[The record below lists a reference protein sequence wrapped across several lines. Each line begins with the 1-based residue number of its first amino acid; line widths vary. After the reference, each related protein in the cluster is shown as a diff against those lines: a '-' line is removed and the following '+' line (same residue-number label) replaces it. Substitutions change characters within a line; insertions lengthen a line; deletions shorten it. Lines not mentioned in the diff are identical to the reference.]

1 MLGTMAVYKPT
12 CEDISA
18 AADVL
23 LEVGIVTRGNA
34 DNKYCYP
41 EAFGSYPSS
50 FAATVSQ
57 CGLLRA
63 LIFFEDDDSKSQS
76 NRERFPEAVRLY
88 MKKRHP
94 GNPNRDKLLSEQ
106 VAADNVGMLKEQI
119 MNASTALKIALR
131 MFTPSEKVSV
141 GKYGRI
147 PRPIEKVNP
156 PQGSS
161 ANIGYQ
167 FYHSVGIPGFVKKQV
182 KSAISVN
189 TDVLEVLRSADYSVV
204 NMRVQAPGLLIGS
217 GLAHGL
223 PGSEEDVKTGLQFDY
238 TSGLPVIPG
247 SSVKGVI
254 RSAFPTIKEDKKQPE
269 EGAEKQIEDSAGK
282 SNSCEKKLSVA
293 DVGKLNYIRSLIAD
307 IPEFSALGLEDN
319 DILELGNQMFN
330 HGDIFADALLVGYG
344 TRMKQQSPVNQVL
357 AEDYITPHTGGPLA
371 QPIPIKI
378 VKVAPGVT
386 FAFCYKFNVT
396 KIGSKEVTAKM
407 KESLCTAI
415 LQDLGIG
422 AKTNVGYGVLKKIDN
437 Q

>member
-1 MLGTMAVYKPT
+1 MAVYKPT
-12 CEDISA
+12 YEDIST

-34 DNKYCYP
+34 DEKYCYP
-41 EAFGSYPSS
+41 KAFGSYPSS

-63 LIFFEDDDSKSQS
+63 LMIFEDDGSKSQS

-88 MKKRHP
+88 LRKRYP
-94 GNPNRDKLLSEQ
+94 ENQNRDKLLSEQ
-106 VAADNVGMLKEQI
+106 VADAAGKLKEQI

-131 MFTPSEKVSV
+131 MFAPSEEVRV
-141 GKYGRI
+141 GEYGRI
-147 PRPIEKVNP
+147 PRPTEKVNP
-156 PQGSS
+156 PRESS

-167 FYHSVGIPGFVKKQV
+167 FYHSVGIPRFNKDNVKA
-182 KSAISVN
+182 AISVN
-189 TDVLEVLRSADYSVV
+189 GDVAKVLRAAEFSVV

-247 SSVKGVI
+247 SSVKGAI
-254 RSAFPTIKEDKKQPE
+254 RSAFPTI
-269 EGAEKQIEDSAGK
+269 
-282 SNSCEKKLSVA
+282 VA
-293 DVGKLNYIRSLIAD
+293 DAEKLNYIKSLIAD
-307 IPEFSALGLEDN
+307 IPKFSALGLEDKA
-319 DILELGNQMFN
+319 IFELGNQMFN

-344 TRMKQQSPVNQVL
+344 TRTKQQISVNQVL

-386 FAFCYKFNVT
+386 FAFCYKFNAT
-396 KIGSKEVTAKM
+396 KIGTKEVTAEM

-422 AKTNVGYGVLKKIDN
+422 AKTNVGYGVLKEVKN

>member
-12 CEDISA
+12 YEDIST

-34 DNKYCYP
+34 DEKYCYP
-41 EAFGSYPSS
+41 KAFGSYPSS
-50 FAATVSQ
+50 FAATMSQ

-63 LIFFEDDDSKSQS
+63 LMIFEDDDSKSQS

-88 MKKRHP
+88 LRKRYP
-94 GNPNRDKLLSEQ
+94 ENQNRDKLLSEQ
-106 VAADNVGMLKEQI
+106 VAADAAGKLKEQI

-131 MFTPSEKVSV
+131 MFAPSEKVNV
-141 GKYGRI
+141 GAYNGI
-147 PRPIEKVNP
+147 PNSTTPIDLPRENS
-156 PQGSS
+156 GENS

-167 FYHSVGIPGFVKKQV
+167 FFHSVGIPGFVEEQV
-182 KSAISVN
+182 ESAISVN

-254 RSAFPTIKEDKKQPE
+254 RSAFPTIKEDKEQSNE
-269 EGAEKQIEDSAGK
+269 ADAE
-282 SNSCEKKLSVA
+282 
-293 DVGKLNYIRSLIAD
+293 KLNYIKSLIAD
-307 IPEFSALGLEDN
+307 IPEFSSLVLEDK

-330 HGDIFADALLVGYG
+330 HGDVFADALLVGYG
-344 TRMKQQSPVNQVL
+344 TRMKQHGPVKQVL
-357 AEDYITPHTGGPLA
+357 TEDYITPHTGGPLA

-386 FAFCYKFNVT
+386 FAFCFKFNET
-396 KIGSKEVTAKM
+396 KIGAKVVSASM
-407 KESLCTAI
+407 KKALCAAI
-415 LQDLGIG
+415 LQDLGVG
-422 AKTNVGYGVLKKIDN
+422 AKTNVGYGVLKEVNN

>member
-1 MLGTMAVYKPT
+1 MAVYKPT
-12 CEDISA
+12 YEDIST

-34 DNKYCYP
+34 DEKYCYP
-41 EAFGSYPSS
+41 KAFGSYPSS

-63 LIFFEDDDSKSQS
+63 LMIFEDDDSKSQS

-88 MKKRHP
+88 LKKRNP
-94 GNPNRDKLLSEQ
+94 GNQNRDKLLSEQ
-106 VAADNVGMLKEQI
+106 VAADAAGKLKEQI

-131 MFTPSEKVSV
+131 MFAPSEEVRV
-141 GKYGRI
+141 GEYGRI
-147 PRPIEKVNP
+147 PRTTEKVNP
-156 PQGSS
+156 PRESS

-167 FYHSVGIPGFVKKQV
+167 FFHSVGIPGFVKEQV

-189 TDVLEVLRSADYSVV
+189 SDVLEVLRSANYSVV

-254 RSAFPTIKEDKKQPE
+254 RSAFPTIKEDKEQSNE
-269 EGAEKQIEDSAGK
+269 ADAE
-282 SNSCEKKLSVA
+282 
-293 DVGKLNYIRSLIAD
+293 KLNYIKSLIAD
-307 IPEFSALGLEDN
+307 IPKFSALGLEN
-319 DILELGNQMFN
+319 KDILELGNQMFN

-344 TRMKQQSPVNQVL
+344 TRMKQHGPVKQVL
-357 AEDYITPHTGGPLA
+357 TEDYITPHTGGPLA

-386 FAFCYKFNVT
+386 FAFCFKFNET
-396 KIGSKEVTAKM
+396 KIGAKVVSASM
-407 KESLCTAI
+407 KKALCAAI
-415 LQDLGIG
+415 FQDLGVG
-422 AKTNVGYGVLKKIDN
+422 AKTNVGYGVLKEVKN

>member
-12 CEDISA
+12 YEDIST

-34 DNKYCYP
+34 DEKYCYP
-41 EAFGSYPSS
+41 KAFGSYPSS

-63 LIFFEDDDSKSQS
+63 LMIFEDDDSKSQS

-88 MKKRHP
+88 LKKRNP
-94 GNPNRDKLLSEQ
+94 GNQNRDKLLSEQ
-106 VAADNVGMLKEQI
+106 VAADAAGKLEEQI

-131 MFTPSEKVSV
+131 MFAPSEEVRV
-141 GKYGRI
+141 GAYNGI
-147 PRPIEKVNP
+147 PNSTTPIDLPRENS
-156 PQGSS
+156 GENS

-167 FYHSVGIPGFVKKQV
+167 FYHSVGIPRFNKDNVKA
-182 KSAISVN
+182 AISVN
-189 TDVLEVLRSADYSVV
+189 GDVAKVLRAAEFSVV

-254 RSAFPTIKEDKKQPE
+254 RSAFPTIKEDKGQSNE
-269 EGAEKQIEDSAGK
+269 ADAE
-282 SNSCEKKLSVA
+282 
-293 DVGKLNYIRSLIAD
+293 KLNYIKSLIAD
-307 IPEFSALGLEDN
+307 IPKFSALGLEDK
-319 DILELGNQMFN
+319 DIFELGNQMFN

-344 TRMKQQSPVNQVL
+344 TRTKQQVHVRQVL

-386 FAFCYKFNVT
+386 FAFCFKFNET
-396 KIGSKEVTAKM
+396 KIGAKVVSASM
-407 KESLCTAI
+407 KKALCAAI
-415 LQDLGIG
+415 LQDLGVG
-422 AKTNVGYGVLKKIDN
+422 AKTNVGYGVLKEVKN

>member
-1 MLGTMAVYKPT
+1 MLGTMTVYKPT
-12 CEDISA
+12 YEDIST

-34 DNKYCYP
+34 DNDYCYP
-41 EAFGSYPSS
+41 KTFGSYPSS

-63 LIFFEDDDSKSQS
+63 LMIFEDDDSKSQS

-88 MKKRHP
+88 LKKRHP
-94 GNPNRDKLLSEQ
+94 GNQNRDKLLSEQ
-106 VAADNVGMLKEQI
+106 VVADTAGKLEEQI

-131 MFTPSEKVSV
+131 MFAPSEEVRV
-141 GKYGRI
+141 GEYGRI
-147 PRPIEKVNP
+147 PRPTEKVNP
-156 PQGSS
+156 PRESS

-167 FYHSVGIPGFVKKQV
+167 FFHSVGVPGFDEKQV

-189 TDVLEVLRSADYSVV
+189 TDVVKVLRNDDYSVV
-204 NMRVQAPGLLIGS
+204 NMRVQTPGLLIGS

-254 RSAFPTIKEDKKQPE
+254 RSAFPTIKEDKGQ
-269 EGAEKQIEDSAGK
+269 
-282 SNSCEKKLSVA
+282 SNEA
-293 DVGKLNYIRSLIAD
+293 DVEKLNYIKSLIAD
-307 IPEFSALGLEDN
+307 IPEFSSLVLEDE

-344 TRMKQQSPVNQVL
+344 TRMKQHGPVKQVL

-371 QPIPIKI
+371 QPVPIKI

-386 FAFCYKFNVT
+386 FAFCFKFSET
-396 KIGSKEVTAKM
+396 KIGSKKVDAGM
-407 KESLCTAI
+407 KKALCTSI
-415 LQDLGIG
+415 LQDLGVG
-422 AKTNVGYGVLKKIDN
+422 AKTNVGYGVLKEV
-437 Q
+437 

>member
-12 CEDISA
+12 YEDIST

-34 DNKYCYP
+34 DEKYCYP
-41 EAFGSYPSS
+41 KAFGSYPSS

-63 LIFFEDDDSKSQS
+63 LMIFEDDDSKSQS

-88 MKKRHP
+88 LKKRNP
-94 GNPNRDKLLSEQ
+94 GNQNRDKLLSEQ
-106 VAADNVGMLKEQI
+106 VAADAAGKLGEQI

-131 MFTPSEKVSV
+131 MFAPSEEVRV
-141 GKYGRI
+141 GEYGRI
-147 PRPIEKVNP
+147 PRPTEKVNP
-156 PQGSS
+156 RQESS

-167 FYHSVGIPGFVKKQV
+167 FFHSVGIPGFVKEQV
-182 KSAISVN
+182 ESAISVN
-189 TDVLEVLRSADYSVV
+189 TDVLEVLGYADYSVV

-254 RSAFPTIKEDKKQPE
+254 RSAFPTIKEDKGQSNE
-269 EGAEKQIEDSAGK
+269 ADS
-282 SNSCEKKLSVA
+282 E
-293 DVGKLNYIRSLIAD
+293 KLNYIKSLIAD
-307 IPEFSALGLEDN
+307 IPEFSSLGLEDN

-344 TRMKQQSPVNQVL
+344 TRKKQHGPVKQVL
-357 AEDYITPHTGGPLA
+357 TEDYITPHTGGPLA
-371 QPIPIKI
+371 QPVPIKI

-386 FAFCYKFNVT
+386 FAFCFKFNET
-396 KIGSKEVTAKM
+396 KIGAKVVSASM
-407 KESLCTAI
+407 KKALCAAI
-415 LQDLGIG
+415 LQDLGVG
-422 AKTNVGYGVLKKIDN
+422 AKTNVGYGVLKEVKN

>member
-12 CEDISA
+12 YEDIST

-34 DNKYCYP
+34 DEKYCYP
-41 EAFGSYPSS
+41 KAFGSYPSS

-63 LIFFEDDDSKSQS
+63 LMIFEDDDSKSQS

-88 MKKRHP
+88 LKKRNP
-94 GNPNRDKLLSEQ
+94 GNQNRDKLLSEQ
-106 VAADNVGMLKEQI
+106 VAADAAGKLEEQI

-131 MFTPSEKVSV
+131 MFAPSEEVRV
-141 GKYGRI
+141 GEYGRI
-147 PRPIEKVNP
+147 PRPTENVNP
-156 PQGSS
+156 PRESS

-167 FYHSVGIPGFVKKQV
+167 FFHSVGIPGFVEEQV
-182 KSAISVN
+182 ESAISVN
-189 TDVLEVLRSADYSVV
+189 TDVLEVLGDADYSVV

-254 RSAFPTIKEDKKQPE
+254 RSAFPTI
-269 EGAEKQIEDSAGK
+269 
-282 SNSCEKKLSVA
+282 VA
-293 DVGKLNYIRSLIAD
+293 DAEKLNYIRSLIAD
-307 IPEFSALGLEDN
+307 IPKFSALGLEDK

-344 TRMKQQSPVNQVL
+344 TRMKQHGPVKQVL
-357 AEDYITPHTGGPLA
+357 TEDYITPHTGGPLA

-386 FAFCYKFNVT
+386 FAFCFKFNDT
-396 KIGSKEVTAKM
+396 KIGAKVVSASM
-407 KESLCTAI
+407 KKALCSAI
-415 LQDLGIG
+415 LQDLGVG
-422 AKTNVGYGVLKKIDN
+422 AKTNVGYGVLKEVRN

>member
-12 CEDISA
+12 YEDIST

-34 DNKYCYP
+34 DEKYCYP
-41 EAFGSYPSS
+41 KAFGSYPSS

-63 LIFFEDDDSKSQS
+63 LMIFEDDDSKSQS

-88 MKKRHP
+88 LKKRNP
-94 GNPNRDKLLSEQ
+94 GNQNRDKLLSGQ
-106 VAADNVGMLKEQI
+106 VAADAAGKLEEQI

-131 MFTPSEKVSV
+131 MFAPSEEVRV
-141 GKYGRI
+141 GEYGRI
-147 PRPIEKVNP
+147 PRPTEKVNP
-156 PQGSS
+156 PRESS

-167 FYHSVGIPGFVKKQV
+167 FFHSVGIPGFVEEQV
-182 KSAISVN
+182 ESAISVN

-254 RSAFPTIKEDKKQPE
+254 RSAFPTIKEDKEQSNE
-269 EGAEKQIEDSAGK
+269 ADAE
-282 SNSCEKKLSVA
+282 
-293 DVGKLNYIRSLIAD
+293 KLNYIKSLIAD
-307 IPEFSALGLEDN
+307 IPEFSSFRFEDK

-330 HGDIFADALLVGYG
+330 HGDVFADALLVGYG
-344 TRMKQQSPVNQVL
+344 TRMKQHGPVKQVL
-357 AEDYITPHTGGPLA
+357 TEDYITPHTGGPLA

-386 FAFCYKFNVT
+386 FAFCFKFNET
-396 KIGSKEVTAKM
+396 KIGAKVVSASM
-407 KESLCTAI
+407 KKALCAAI
-415 LQDLGIG
+415 LQDLGVG
-422 AKTNVGYGVLKKIDN
+422 AKTNVGYGVLKEVKN

>member
-12 CEDISA
+12 YEDIST

-34 DNKYCYP
+34 DEKYCYP
-41 EAFGSYPSS
+41 KAFGSYPSS

-63 LIFFEDDDSKSQS
+63 LMIFEDDDSKSQS

-88 MKKRHP
+88 LKKRNP
-94 GNPNRDKLLSEQ
+94 GNQNRDKLLSEQ
-106 VAADNVGMLKEQI
+106 VDADAAGKLEEQI

-131 MFTPSEKVSV
+131 MFAPSEEVRV
-141 GKYGRI
+141 GEYGRI
-147 PRPIEKVNP
+147 PRPTEKVNP
-156 PQGSS
+156 PRESS

-167 FYHSVGIPGFVKKQV
+167 FFHSVGIPGFVKEQV

-189 TDVLEVLRSADYSVV
+189 SDVLEVLGYADYSVV

-254 RSAFPTIKEDKKQPE
+254 RSAFPTIKEDKEQSNE
-269 EGAEKQIEDSAGK
+269 ADAE
-282 SNSCEKKLSVA
+282 
-293 DVGKLNYIRSLIAD
+293 KLNYIKSLIAD
-307 IPEFSALGLEDN
+307 IPEFSSLVLEDN

-344 TRMKQQSPVNQVL
+344 TRMKQHGPVKQVL
-357 AEDYITPHTGGPLA
+357 TEDYITPHTGGPLA

-386 FAFCYKFNVT
+386 FAFCFKFNET
-396 KIGSKEVTAKM
+396 KIGAKVVSASM
-407 KESLCTAI
+407 KKALCAAI
-415 LQDLGIG
+415 LQDLGVG
-422 AKTNVGYGVLKKIDN
+422 AKTNVGYGVLKEVKN

>member
-1 MLGTMAVYKPT
+1 MAVYKPT
-12 CEDISA
+12 YEDIST

-34 DNKYCYP
+34 DEKYCYP
-41 EAFGSYPSS
+41 KAFGSYPSS

-63 LIFFEDDDSKSQS
+63 LMIFEDDDSKSQS

-88 MKKRHP
+88 LKKRNP
-94 GNPNRDKLLSEQ
+94 GNQNRDKLLSEQ
-106 VAADNVGMLKEQI
+106 VAADAAGKLEEQI

-131 MFTPSEKVSV
+131 MFAPSEKVNV
-141 GKYGRI
+141 GAYNGI
-147 PRPIEKVNP
+147 PNSTTPIDLPRENS
-156 PQGSS
+156 GENS

-167 FYHSVGIPGFVKKQV
+167 FYHSVGIPRFNKDNVKA
-182 KSAISVN
+182 AISVN
-189 TDVLEVLRSADYSVV
+189 GDVAKVLRAAEFSVV

-254 RSAFPTIKEDKKQPE
+254 RSAFPTIKEDKEQSNE
-269 EGAEKQIEDSAGK
+269 ADAE
-282 SNSCEKKLSVA
+282 
-293 DVGKLNYIRSLIAD
+293 KLNYIKSLIAD
-307 IPEFSALGLEDN
+307 IPEFSSLVLEDK

-330 HGDIFADALLVGYG
+330 HGDVFADALLVGYG
-344 TRMKQQSPVNQVL
+344 TRMKQHGPVKQVL
-357 AEDYITPHTGGPLA
+357 TEDYITPHTGGPLA

-386 FAFCYKFNVT
+386 FAFCFKFNET
-396 KIGSKEVTAKM
+396 KIGAKVVSASM
-407 KESLCTAI
+407 KKALCAAI
-415 LQDLGIG
+415 LQDLGVG
-422 AKTNVGYGVLKKIDN
+422 AKTNVGYGVLKEVKN

>member
-1 MLGTMAVYKPT
+1 MCYQEILGTMAVYKPT
-12 CEDISA
+12 YEDIST

-34 DNKYCYP
+34 DEKYCYP
-41 EAFGSYPSS
+41 KTFGSYPSS

-63 LIFFEDDDSKSQS
+63 LMIFEDDDSKSQS

-88 MKKRHP
+88 LRKRYP
-94 GNPNRDKLLSEQ
+94 ENQNRDKLLSEQ
-106 VAADNVGMLKEQI
+106 VAADAAGKLKEQI

-131 MFTPSEKVSV
+131 MFAPSEKVNV
-141 GKYGRI
+141 GAYNGI
-147 PRPIEKVNP
+147 PNSTTPIDLPREN
-156 PQGSS
+156 S

-167 FYHSVGIPGFVKKQV
+167 FYHSVGIPRFNKDNVKA
-182 KSAISVN
+182 AISVN
-189 TDVLEVLRSADYSVV
+189 GDVAKVLRAAEFGVV

-238 TSGLPVIPG
+238 ISGLPVIPG

-254 RSAFPTIKEDKKQPE
+254 RSAFPTIKEDKEQSNE
-269 EGAEKQIEDSAGK
+269 ADAE
-282 SNSCEKKLSVA
+282 
-293 DVGKLNYIRSLIAD
+293 KLNYIKSLIAD
-307 IPEFSALGLEDN
+307 IPEFSSLVIEDN

-344 TRMKQQSPVNQVL
+344 TRTKQQVPVNQIL

-386 FAFCYKFNVT
+386 FAFCFKFNAT
-396 KIGSKEVTAKM
+396 KIGDKEVTAEM

-422 AKTNVGYGVLKKIDN
+422 AKTNVGYGVLKRIDN

>member
-12 CEDISA
+12 YEDIST

-34 DNKYCYP
+34 DKKYCYP
-41 EAFGSYPSS
+41 KAFGSYPSS

-63 LIFFEDDDSKSQS
+63 LMIFEDDDSKSQS

-88 MKKRHP
+88 LKKRNP
-94 GNPNRDKLLSEQ
+94 GNQNRDKLLSEQ
-106 VAADNVGMLKEQI
+106 VAADAAGKLEEQI

-131 MFTPSEKVSV
+131 MFAPSEEVRV
-141 GKYGRI
+141 GEYGRI
-147 PRPIEKVNP
+147 PRPTEQVNP
-156 PQGSS
+156 PRESS

-167 FYHSVGIPGFVKKQV
+167 FYHSVGIPGFVKEQV
-182 KSAISVN
+182 ESAISVN
-189 TDVLEVLRSADYSVV
+189 SDVLEVLRSADYSVV

-223 PGSEEDVKTGLQFDY
+223 PSSEEDVKTGLQFEY

-254 RSAFPTIKEDKKQPE
+254 RSAFPTI
-269 EGAEKQIEDSAGK
+269 
-282 SNSCEKKLSVA
+282 VA
-293 DVGKLNYIRSLIAD
+293 DAEKLNYIRSLIAD
-307 IPEFSALGLEDN
+307 IPEFSSLVLEDN

-344 TRMKQQSPVNQVL
+344 TRMKQQVHVRQVL

-386 FAFCYKFNVT
+386 FAFCFKFSET
-396 KIGSKEVTAKM
+396 KIGAKVVSASM
-407 KESLCTAI
+407 KKALCAAI
-415 LQDLGIG
+415 LQDLGVG
-422 AKTNVGYGVLKKIDN
+422 AKTNVGYGVLKEVKN

>member
-12 CEDISA
+12 YEDIST

-34 DNKYCYP
+34 DEKYCYP
-41 EAFGSYPSS
+41 KAFGSYPSS

-63 LIFFEDDDSKSQS
+63 LMIFEDDDSKSQS

-88 MKKRHP
+88 LKKRNP
-94 GNPNRDKLLSEQ
+94 GNQNRDKLLSEQ
-106 VAADNVGMLKEQI
+106 VAADAAGKLEEQI

-131 MFTPSEKVSV
+131 MFAPSEEVRV
-141 GKYGRI
+141 GEYGRI
-147 PRPIEKVNP
+147 PRPTEKVNP
-156 PQGSS
+156 PRESS

-167 FYHSVGIPGFVKKQV
+167 FFHSVGIPGFVKEQV

-189 TDVLEVLRSADYSVV
+189 SDVLEVLRSANYSVV

-254 RSAFPTIKEDKKQPE
+254 RSAFPTIKEDKEQSNE
-269 EGAEKQIEDSAGK
+269 ADAE
-282 SNSCEKKLSVA
+282 
-293 DVGKLNYIRSLIAD
+293 KLNYIRSLIAD
-307 IPEFSALGLEDN
+307 IPEFSSLVLEDN

-344 TRMKQQSPVNQVL
+344 TRMKQHGPVKQVL
-357 AEDYITPHTGGPLA
+357 TEDYITPHTGGPLA

-386 FAFCYKFNVT
+386 FAFCFKFNET
-396 KIGSKEVTAKM
+396 KIGAKVVSASM
-407 KESLCTAI
+407 KKVLCAAI
-415 LQDLGIG
+415 LQDLGVG
-422 AKTNVGYGVLKKIDN
+422 AKTNVGYGVLKEVKN

>member
-1 MLGTMAVYKPT
+1 MAVYKPT
-12 CEDISA
+12 YEDIST

-34 DNKYCYP
+34 DEKYCYP
-41 EAFGSYPSS
+41 KAFGSYPSS

-63 LIFFEDDDSKSQS
+63 LMIFEDDDSKSQS

-88 MKKRHP
+88 LKKRNP
-94 GNPNRDKLLSEQ
+94 GNQNRDKLLSEQ
-106 VAADNVGMLKEQI
+106 VAADAAGKLEEQI

-131 MFTPSEKVSV
+131 MFAPSEEVRV
-141 GKYGRI
+141 GEYGRI
-147 PRPIEKVNP
+147 PRPTEKVNP
-156 PQGSS
+156 PRESS

-167 FYHSVGIPGFVKKQV
+167 FFHSVGIPGFVKEQV

-189 TDVLEVLRSADYSVV
+189 SDVLEVLKSADYSVV
-204 NMRVQAPGLLIGS
+204 NMRVQASGLLIGS

-254 RSAFPTIKEDKKQPE
+254 RSAFPTIKEDKGQSNE
-269 EGAEKQIEDSAGK
+269 ADAE
-282 SNSCEKKLSVA
+282 
-293 DVGKLNYIRSLIAD
+293 KLNYIKSLIAD
-307 IPEFSALGLEDN
+307 IPEFSSLRFEDK

-330 HGDIFADALLVGYG
+330 HGDVFADALLVGYG
-344 TRMKQQSPVNQVL
+344 TRKKQQGSVEQVL

-371 QPIPIKI
+371 QPVPIKI

-386 FAFCYKFNVT
+386 FAFCFKFSET
-396 KIGSKEVTAKM
+396 KIGSEKVDAKM
-407 KESLCTAI
+407 KKALCSAI
-415 LQDLGIG
+415 LQDLGVG
-422 AKTNVGYGVLKKIDN
+422 AKTNVGYGVLKEVKN

>member
-12 CEDISA
+12 YEDIST

-34 DNKYCYP
+34 DEKYCYP
-41 EAFGSYPSS
+41 KAFGSYPSS

-63 LIFFEDDDSKSQS
+63 LLIFEDDDSKSQS

-88 MKKRHP
+88 LKKRNP
-94 GNPNRDKLLSEQ
+94 GNQNRDKLLSEQ
-106 VAADNVGMLKEQI
+106 VAADAAGKLEEQI

-131 MFTPSEKVSV
+131 MFAPSEEVRV
-141 GKYGRI
+141 GEYGRI
-147 PRPIEKVNP
+147 PRPTEKVNP
-156 PQGSS
+156 PRESS

-167 FYHSVGIPGFVKKQV
+167 FFHSVGIPGFVKEQV

-189 TDVLEVLRSADYSVV
+189 SDVPEVLRSANYSVV

-254 RSAFPTIKEDKKQPE
+254 RSAFPTIKEDKEQSNE
-269 EGAEKQIEDSAGK
+269 ADAE
-282 SNSCEKKLSVA
+282 
-293 DVGKLNYIRSLIAD
+293 KLNYIKSLIAD
-307 IPEFSALGLEDN
+307 IPKFSALGLEN
-319 DILELGNQMFN
+319 KDILELGNQMFN

-344 TRMKQQSPVNQVL
+344 TRMKQHGPVKQVL
-357 AEDYITPHTGGPLA
+357 TEDYITPHTGGPLA

-386 FAFCYKFNVT
+386 FAFCFKFNET
-396 KIGSKEVTAKM
+396 KIGAKVVSASM
-407 KESLCTAI
+407 KKALCAAI
-415 LQDLGIG
+415 LQDLGVG
-422 AKTNVGYGVLKKIDN
+422 AKTNVGYGVLKRIDN

>member
-1 MLGTMAVYKPT
+1 MAVYKPT
-12 CEDISA
+12 YEDIST

-34 DNKYCYP
+34 DEKYCYP
-41 EAFGSYPSS
+41 KAFGSYPSS

-63 LIFFEDDDSKSQS
+63 LMIFEDDDSKSQS

-88 MKKRHP
+88 LKKRNP
-94 GNPNRDKLLSEQ
+94 GNQNRDKLLSEQ
-106 VAADNVGMLKEQI
+106 VATDAAGKLEEQI

-131 MFTPSEKVSV
+131 MFAPSEEVRV
-141 GKYGRI
+141 GEYGRI
-147 PRPIEKVNP
+147 PRPTEKVNP
-156 PQGSS
+156 PRESS

-167 FYHSVGIPGFVKKQV
+167 FFHSVGIPGFDEKQV
-182 KSAISVN
+182 KSAILVN
-189 TDVLEVLRSADYSVV
+189 TDVVNVLRNADYSVV
-204 NMRVQAPGLLIGS
+204 NMRVQALGLLIGS

-254 RSAFPTIKEDKKQPE
+254 RSAFPTIKEDKEQSNE
-269 EGAEKQIEDSAGK
+269 ADAE
-282 SNSCEKKLSVA
+282 
-293 DVGKLNYIRSLIAD
+293 KLNYIKSLIVD
-307 IPEFSALGLEDN
+307 IPEFSSLVLEDN

-344 TRMKQQSPVNQVL
+344 TRMKQHRPVKQVL
-357 AEDYITPHTGGPLA
+357 TEDYITPHTGGPLA

-386 FAFCYKFNVT
+386 FAFCFKFNET
-396 KIGSKEVTAKM
+396 KIGAKVVSASM
-407 KESLCTAI
+407 KKALCAAI
-415 LQDLGIG
+415 LQDLGVG
-422 AKTNVGYGVLKKIDN
+422 AKTNVGYGVLKRIDN

>member
-1 MLGTMAVYKPT
+1 MCYQEILGTMAVYKPT
-12 CEDISA
+12 YEDIST

-34 DNKYCYP
+34 DEKYCYP
-41 EAFGSYPSS
+41 KTFGSYPSS

-63 LIFFEDDDSKSQS
+63 LMIFEDDDSKSQS

-88 MKKRHP
+88 LRKRYP
-94 GNPNRDKLLSEQ
+94 ENQNRDKLLSEQ
-106 VAADNVGMLKEQI
+106 VAADAAGKLKEQI

-131 MFTPSEKVSV
+131 MFAPSEKVNV
-141 GKYGRI
+141 GAYNGI
-147 PRPIEKVNP
+147 PNSTTPIDFPRENA
-156 PQGSS
+156 GENS

-167 FYHSVGIPGFVKKQV
+167 FYHSVGIPRFNKDNVKA
-182 KSAISVN
+182 AISVN
-189 TDVLEVLRSADYSVV
+189 GDVAKVLRAAEFSVV

-247 SSVKGVI
+247 SSVKGAI
-254 RSAFPTIKEDKKQPE
+254 RSAFPTI
-269 EGAEKQIEDSAGK
+269 
-282 SNSCEKKLSVA
+282 VA
-293 DVGKLNYIRSLIAD
+293 DAEKLNYIKSLIAD
-307 IPEFSALGLEDN
+307 IPEFSSLVLEDN

-344 TRMKQQSPVNQVL
+344 TRTKQQVPVNQIL

-386 FAFCYKFNVT
+386 FAFCFKFNEA
-396 KIGSKEVTAKM
+396 KIGAKVVSASM
-407 KESLCTAI
+407 KKALCAAI
-415 LQDLGIG
+415 LQDLGVG
-422 AKTNVGYGVLKKIDN
+422 AKTNVGYGVLKEVKN

>member
-12 CEDISA
+12 YEDIST

-34 DNKYCYP
+34 DEKYCYP
-41 EAFGSYPSS
+41 KAFGSYPSS
-50 FAATVSQ
+50 FAATVLQ

-63 LIFFEDDDSKSQS
+63 LLIFEDDDSKSQS

-88 MKKRHP
+88 LKKRNP
-94 GNPNRDKLLSEQ
+94 GNQNRDKLLSEQ
-106 VAADNVGMLKEQI
+106 VAADAAGKLEVQI

-131 MFTPSEKVSV
+131 MFAPSEEVNV
-141 GKYGRI
+141 GEYDGI
-147 PRPIEKVNP
+147 PNSTKPIDLPRAN
-156 PQGSS
+156 S

-167 FYHSVGIPGFVKKQV
+167 FYHSVGIPEFNEDQV
-182 KSAISVN
+182 SAAISMN
-189 TDVLEVLRSADYSVV
+189 EDVMNVLSAANFYVV
-204 NMRVQAPGLLIGS
+204 NMKVQAPGLLIGS

-223 PGSEEDVKTGLQFDY
+223 PDSKEDVKTGLQFDY

-254 RSAFPTIKEDKKQPE
+254 RSAFPTIKEDKEQSNE
-269 EGAEKQIEDSAGK
+269 ADAE
-282 SNSCEKKLSVA
+282 
-293 DVGKLNYIRSLIAD
+293 KLNYIKSLIAD
-307 IPEFSALGLEDN
+307 IPEFSSLVLEDN

-344 TRMKQQSPVNQVL
+344 TRMKQHGPVKQVL
-357 AEDYITPHTGGPLA
+357 TEDYITPHTGGPIA

-386 FAFCYKFNVT
+386 FAFCFKFNET
-396 KIGSKEVTAKM
+396 KIGAKVVSASM
-407 KESLCTAI
+407 KKALCAAI
-415 LQDLGIG
+415 LQDLGVG
-422 AKTNVGYGVLKKIDN
+422 AKTNVGYGVLKEVKN

>member
-1 MLGTMAVYKPT
+1 MAVYKPT
-12 CEDISA
+12 YEDIST

-34 DNKYCYP
+34 DEKYCYP
-41 EAFGSYPSS
+41 KAFGSYPSS

-63 LIFFEDDDSKSQS
+63 LMIFEDDDSKSQS

-88 MKKRHP
+88 LKKRNP
-94 GNPNRDKLLSEQ
+94 GNQNRDKLLSEQ
-106 VAADNVGMLKEQI
+106 VAADAAGKLEEQI

-131 MFTPSEKVSV
+131 MFAPSEEVRV
-141 GKYGRI
+141 GEYGRI
-147 PRPIEKVNP
+147 PRPTEKVNP
-156 PQGSS
+156 PRESS

-167 FYHSVGIPGFVKKQV
+167 FFHSVGIPGFDEEQV
-182 KSAISVN
+182 ESAISVN

-204 NMRVQAPGLLIGS
+204 NMRVQTPGLLIGS

-254 RSAFPTIKEDKKQPE
+254 RSAFPTIKEDKEQSNE
-269 EGAEKQIEDSAGK
+269 ADAE
-282 SNSCEKKLSVA
+282 
-293 DVGKLNYIRSLIAD
+293 KLNYIKSLIAD
-307 IPEFSALGLEDN
+307 IPEFSSLVLEDN

-344 TRMKQQSPVNQVL
+344 TRTKQQVHVRQVL

-386 FAFCYKFNVT
+386 FAFCFKFNET
-396 KIGSKEVTAKM
+396 KIGAKVVSASM
-407 KESLCTAI
+407 KKALCAAI
-415 LQDLGIG
+415 LQDLGVG
-422 AKTNVGYGVLKKIDN
+422 AKTNVGYGVLKEVKN

>member
-1 MLGTMAVYKPT
+1 MAVYKPT
-12 CEDISA
+12 YEDIST

-34 DNKYCYP
+34 DEKYCYP
-41 EAFGSYPSS
+41 KTFGSYPSS

-63 LIFFEDDDSKSQS
+63 LMIFEDDDSKSQS

-88 MKKRHP
+88 LKKRNP
-94 GNPNRDKLLSEQ
+94 GNQNRDKLLSEQ
-106 VAADNVGMLKEQI
+106 VAADAAGNLEEQI

-131 MFTPSEKVSV
+131 MFAPSEEVRV
-141 GKYGRI
+141 GEYGRI
-147 PRPIEKVNP
+147 PRPTEKVNP
-156 PQGSS
+156 PRESS

-167 FYHSVGIPGFVKKQV
+167 FFHLVGIPGFVKEQV
-182 KSAISVN
+182 ESAISVN

-254 RSAFPTIKEDKKQPE
+254 RSAFPTIKEDKGQPNE
-269 EGAEKQIEDSAGK
+269 
-282 SNSCEKKLSVA
+282 A
-293 DVGKLNYIRSLIAD
+293 DDEKLNYIRSLIAD
-307 IPEFSALGLEDN
+307 IPEFSALRLEDK

-330 HGDIFADALLVGYG
+330 YGDIFADALLVGYG
-344 TRMKQQSPVNQVL
+344 TRMKQRKPVNQVL

-371 QPIPIKI
+371 QPVPIKI

-386 FAFCYKFNVT
+386 FAFCFKFSET
-396 KIGSKEVTAKM
+396 KIGAKVVSASM
-407 KESLCTAI
+407 KKALCTAI
-415 LQDLGIG
+415 LQNLGVG
-422 AKTNVGYGVLKKIDN
+422 AKTNVGYGVLKEV
-437 Q
+437 

>member
-1 MLGTMAVYKPT
+1 MAVYKPT
-12 CEDISA
+12 YEDIST

-34 DNKYCYP
+34 DEKYCYP
-41 EAFGSYPSS
+41 KAFGSYPSS

-63 LIFFEDDDSKSQS
+63 LIIFEEKDSKSQS

-88 MKKRHP
+88 LRKRYP
-94 GNPNRDKLLSEQ
+94 ENQNRDKLLSEQ
-106 VAADNVGMLKEQI
+106 VAADAAGKLKEQI

-131 MFTPSEKVSV
+131 MFAPSEKVNV
-141 GKYGRI
+141 GAYNGI
-147 PRPIEKVNP
+147 PNSTTPIDLPREN
-156 PQGSS
+156 S

-167 FYHSVGIPGFVKKQV
+167 FYHSVGIPRFNKDNVRAAIFVNEEV
-182 KSAISVN
+182 SN
-189 TDVLEVLRSADYSVV
+189 VLRTANFYVV
-204 NMRVQAPGLLIGS
+204 KMKVQAPGLLIGS

-254 RSAFPTIKEDKKQPE
+254 RSAFPTIKEDKEQSNE
-269 EGAEKQIEDSAGK
+269 ADAE
-282 SNSCEKKLSVA
+282 
-293 DVGKLNYIRSLIAD
+293 KLNYIKSLIAD
-307 IPEFSALGLEDN
+307 IPKFSALGLEDK
-319 DILELGNQMFN
+319 DIFELGNQMFN

-344 TRMKQQSPVNQVL
+344 TRMKQQVPVNQIL
-357 AEDYITPHTGGPLA
+357 AEDYITPHTGGHLA

-386 FAFCYKFNVT
+386 FAFCFKFSET
-396 KIGSKEVTAKM
+396 KIGSKKVDADMKM
-407 KESLCTAI
+407 ALCTAI
-415 LQDLGIG
+415 LQDLGVG
-422 AKTNVGYGVLKKIDN
+422 AKTNVGYGVLKEV
-437 Q
+437 

>member
-1 MLGTMAVYKPT
+1 MAVYKPT
-12 CEDISA
+12 YEDIST

-34 DNKYCYP
+34 DEKYCYP
-41 EAFGSYPSS
+41 KAFGSYPSS

-63 LIFFEDDDSKSQS
+63 LMIFEDDDSKSQS

-88 MKKRHP
+88 LKKRNP
-94 GNPNRDKLLSEQ
+94 GNQNRDKLLSEQ
-106 VAADNVGMLKEQI
+106 VAAYAAGKLEGQI

-131 MFTPSEKVSV
+131 MFAPSEKVRV
-141 GKYGRI
+141 GEYGRI
-147 PRPIEKVNP
+147 PRPTEKVNP
-156 PQGSS
+156 QRESS

-167 FYHSVGIPGFVKKQV
+167 FFHSVGIPGFVKEQV

-189 TDVLEVLRSADYSVV
+189 SDVLEVLRSANYSVV

-223 PGSEEDVKTGLQFDY
+223 PSSEEDVKTGLQFDY

-254 RSAFPTIKEDKKQPE
+254 RSAFPTIKEDKEQSNE
-269 EGAEKQIEDSAGK
+269 ADAE
-282 SNSCEKKLSVA
+282 
-293 DVGKLNYIRSLIAD
+293 KLNYIRSLIAD
-307 IPEFSALGLEDN
+307 IPEFSSLVLEDN

-344 TRMKQQSPVNQVL
+344 TRMKQHGPVKQVL
-357 AEDYITPHTGGPLA
+357 TEDYITPHTGGPLA

-386 FAFCYKFNVT
+386 FAFCFKFNET
-396 KIGSKEVTAKM
+396 KIGAKVVSASM
-407 KESLCTAI
+407 KKALCAAI
-415 LQDLGIG
+415 LQDLGVG
-422 AKTNVGYGVLKKIDN
+422 AKTNVGYGVLKEVKN

>member
-1 MLGTMAVYKPT
+1 MAVYKPT
-12 CEDISA
+12 YEDIST

-34 DNKYCYP
+34 DEKYCYP
-41 EAFGSYPSS
+41 KAFGSYPSS

-63 LIFFEDDDSKSQS
+63 LLIFEDDDSKSQS

-88 MKKRHP
+88 LKKRNP
-94 GNPNRDKLLSEQ
+94 GNQNRDKLLSEQ
-106 VAADNVGMLKEQI
+106 VAADAAGKLEEQI

-131 MFTPSEKVSV
+131 MFAPSEKVNV
-141 GKYGRI
+141 GEYDGI
-147 PRPIEKVNP
+147 PNSTKPIDLPRAN
-156 PQGSS
+156 S

-167 FYHSVGIPGFVKKQV
+167 FYHSVGIPEFNEDQV
-182 KSAISVN
+182 SAAISMN
-189 TDVLEVLRSADYSVV
+189 EDVMNVLSAANFYVM
-204 NMRVQAPGLLIGS
+204 NMKVQAPGLLIGS

-223 PGSEEDVKTGLQFDY
+223 PDSKEDVKTGLQFDY

-254 RSAFPTIKEDKKQPE
+254 RSAFPTI
-269 EGAEKQIEDSAGK
+269 
-282 SNSCEKKLSVA
+282 VA
-293 DVGKLNYIRSLIAD
+293 DAEKLNYIRSLIAD
-307 IPEFSALGLEDN
+307 IPKFSALGLEDK

-344 TRMKQQSPVNQVL
+344 TRMKQHGPVKQVL
-357 AEDYITPHTGGPLA
+357 TEDYITPHTGGPLA

-386 FAFCYKFNVT
+386 FAFCFKFNET
-396 KIGSKEVTAKM
+396 KIGAKVVSASM
-407 KESLCTAI
+407 KKALCSAI
-415 LQDLGIG
+415 LQDLGVG
-422 AKTNVGYGVLKKIDN
+422 AKTNVGYGVLKEVRN

>member
-12 CEDISA
+12 YEDIST

-34 DNKYCYP
+34 DEKYCYP
-41 EAFGSYPSS
+41 KAFGSYPSS

-63 LIFFEDDDSKSQS
+63 LMIFEDDDSKSQS

-88 MKKRHP
+88 LKKRNP
-94 GNPNRDKLLSEQ
+94 GNQNRDKLLSEQ
-106 VAADNVGMLKEQI
+106 VAADAAGKLEEQI

-131 MFTPSEKVSV
+131 MFAPSEKVNV
-141 GKYGRI
+141 GEYDGI
-147 PRPIEKVNP
+147 PNSTKPIDLPRAN
-156 PQGSS
+156 S

-167 FYHSVGIPGFVKKQV
+167 FYHSVGIPEFNEDQV
-182 KSAISVN
+182 SAAISMN
-189 TDVLEVLRSADYSVV
+189 EDVMNVLSAANFYVM
-204 NMRVQAPGLLIGS
+204 NMKVQAPGLLIGS

-223 PGSEEDVKTGLQFDY
+223 PDSKEDVKTGLQFDY

-254 RSAFPTIKEDKKQPE
+254 RSAFPTI
-269 EGAEKQIEDSAGK
+269 
-282 SNSCEKKLSVA
+282 VA
-293 DVGKLNYIRSLIAD
+293 DAEKLNYIRSLIAD
-307 IPEFSALGLEDN
+307 IPKFSALGLEDK

-344 TRMKQQSPVNQVL
+344 TRMKQHGPVKQVL
-357 AEDYITPHTGGPLA
+357 TEDYITPHTGGPLA

-386 FAFCYKFNVT
+386 FAFCFKFNET
-396 KIGSKEVTAKM
+396 KIGAKVVSTSM
-407 KESLCTAI
+407 KKALCSAI
-415 LQDLGIG
+415 LQDLGVG
-422 AKTNVGYGVLKKIDN
+422 AKTNVGYGVLKEVRN

>member
-1 MLGTMAVYKPT
+1 MAVYKPT
-12 CEDISA
+12 YEDIST

-34 DNKYCYP
+34 DEKYCYP
-41 EAFGSYPSS
+41 KAFGSYPSS

-63 LIFFEDDDSKSQS
+63 LMIFEDDDSKSQS

-88 MKKRHP
+88 LKKRNP
-94 GNPNRDKLLSEQ
+94 GNQNRDKLLSEQ
-106 VAADNVGMLKEQI
+106 VAADAAGKLEEQI

-131 MFTPSEKVSV
+131 MFAPSEEVRV
-141 GKYGRI
+141 GEYGRI
-147 PRPIEKVNP
+147 PRPTEKVNP
-156 PQGSS
+156 PRESS

-167 FYHSVGIPGFVKKQV
+167 FFHSVGIPGFVEEQV
-182 KSAISVN
+182 ESAISVN
-189 TDVLEVLRSADYSVV
+189 TDVLEVLGYADYSVV
-204 NMRVQAPGLLIGS
+204 NMRVQAPGLLVGS

-254 RSAFPTIKEDKKQPE
+254 RSAFPTIKEDKEQSNE
-269 EGAEKQIEDSAGK
+269 ADS
-282 SNSCEKKLSVA
+282 E
-293 DVGKLNYIRSLIAD
+293 KLNYIKSLIAD
-307 IPEFSALGLEDN
+307 IPEFSSLVLEDN
-319 DILELGNQMFN
+319 DILELGSQMFN

-344 TRMKQQSPVNQVL
+344 TRMKQHGPVKQVL
-357 AEDYITPHTGGPLA
+357 AEDYITPHTGGSLA

-386 FAFCYKFNVT
+386 FAFCFKFNET
-396 KIGSKEVTAKM
+396 KIGAKVVSASM
-407 KESLCTAI
+407 KKALCAAI
-415 LQDLGIG
+415 LQDLGVG
-422 AKTNVGYGVLKKIDN
+422 AKTNVGYGVLKEV
-437 Q
+437 

>member
-1 MLGTMAVYKPT
+1 MAVYKPT
-12 CEDISA
+12 YEDIST

-34 DNKYCYP
+34 DEKYCYP
-41 EAFGSYPSS
+41 KAFGSYPSS

-63 LIFFEDDDSKSQS
+63 LMIFEDDDSKSQS

-88 MKKRHP
+88 LKKRNP
-94 GNPNRDKLLSEQ
+94 GNQNRDKLLSEQ
-106 VAADNVGMLKEQI
+106 VAADATGKLEEQI

-131 MFTPSEKVSV
+131 MFAPSEEVRV
-141 GKYGRI
+141 GEYGRI
-147 PRPIEKVNP
+147 PRPTEKVNP
-156 PQGSS
+156 QRESS

-167 FYHSVGIPGFVKKQV
+167 FFHSVGIPGFVEEQV
-182 KSAISVN
+182 ESAISVN
-189 TDVLEVLRSADYSVV
+189 TDVLEVLGYADYSVV

-254 RSAFPTIKEDKKQPE
+254 RSAFPMIKEDKEQSNE
-269 EGAEKQIEDSAGK
+269 ADAE
-282 SNSCEKKLSVA
+282 
-293 DVGKLNYIRSLIAD
+293 KLNYIKSLIAD
-307 IPEFSALGLEDN
+307 IPEFSALGLEDK
-319 DILELGNQMFN
+319 DIFELGNQMFN

-344 TRMKQQSPVNQVL
+344 TRMKQHGPVKQVL
-357 AEDYITPHTGGPLA
+357 TEDYITPHTGGSLA

-386 FAFCYKFNVT
+386 FAFCFKFNET
-396 KIGSKEVTAKM
+396 KIGARVVSASM
-407 KESLCTAI
+407 KKALCAAI
-415 LQDLGIG
+415 LQDLGVG
-422 AKTNVGYGVLKKIDN
+422 AKTNVGYGVLKEVKN

>member
-1 MLGTMAVYKPT
+1 MAVYKPT
-12 CEDISA
+12 CEDIST

-41 EAFGSYPSS
+41 KAFGSYPSS

-63 LIFFEDDDSKSQS
+63 LIIFEDDDSKSQS

-88 MKKRHP
+88 MKKRYQ
-94 GNPNRDKLLSEQ
+94 GNRNPDKLLSEQ

-131 MFTPSEKVSV
+131 MFAPSEEVRV
-141 GKYGRI
+141 GEYGRI
-147 PRPIEKVNP
+147 PRPTEKVNP
-156 PQGSS
+156 RCESS

-167 FYHSVGIPGFVKKQV
+167 FFHSVGIPGFVKEQV

-254 RSAFPTIKEDKKQPE
+254 RSAFPTI
-269 EGAEKQIEDSAGK
+269 
-282 SNSCEKKLSVA
+282 VA
-293 DVGKLNYIRSLIAD
+293 DAGKLNYIKSLIAD

-344 TRMKQQSPVNQVL
+344 TRMKQQGPVNQVL
-357 AEDYITPHTGGPLA
+357 AEDYITPHTRGPLA
-371 QPIPIKI
+371 QPVPIKI
-378 VKVAPGVT
+378 VKVSPGVT
-386 FAFCYKFNVT
+386 FAFFYKFNAT
-396 KIGSKEVTAKM
+396 KIGDKEVTAKM

>member
-1 MLGTMAVYKPT
+1 MAVYKPT
-12 CEDISA
+12 CEDIST

-41 EAFGSYPSS
+41 KAFGSYPSS

-63 LIFFEDDDSKSQS
+63 LMIFEDDDSKSQS

-88 MKKRHP
+88 LKKRNP
-94 GNPNRDKLLSEQ
+94 GNQNRDKLLSEQ
-106 VAADNVGMLKEQI
+106 VAADAAGKLEEQI

-131 MFTPSEKVSV
+131 MFAPSEEVRV
-141 GKYGRI
+141 GEYGRI
-147 PRPIEKVNP
+147 PRPTEKVNP
-156 PQGSS
+156 PRESS

-167 FYHSVGIPGFVKKQV
+167 FFHSVGIPGFVKEQV
-182 KSAISVN
+182 ESAISVN
-189 TDVLEVLRSADYSVV
+189 TDVLEVLGYADYSVV

-223 PGSEEDVKTGLQFDY
+223 PDSKEDVKTGLQFDY

-254 RSAFPTIKEDKKQPE
+254 RSAFPTI
-269 EGAEKQIEDSAGK
+269 
-282 SNSCEKKLSVA
+282 VA
-293 DVGKLNYIRSLIAD
+293 DAEKLNYIRSLIAD
-307 IPEFSALGLEDN
+307 IPKFSALGLEDK

-344 TRMKQQSPVNQVL
+344 TRTKQQVLVKQVL

-386 FAFCYKFNVT
+386 FAFCFKFNAT
-396 KIGSKEVTAKM
+396 KIGDKEVTAEM

-422 AKTNVGYGVLKKIDN
+422 AKTNVGYGVLKEVKN

>member
-1 MLGTMAVYKPT
+1 MAVYKPT
-12 CEDISA
+12 YEDIST

-34 DNKYCYP
+34 DEKYCYP
-41 EAFGSYPSS
+41 KTFGSYPSS

-63 LIFFEDDDSKSQS
+63 LMIFEDDDSKSQS

-88 MKKRHP
+88 LKKRNP
-94 GNPNRDKLLSEQ
+94 GNQNRDKLLSEQ
-106 VAADNVGMLKEQI
+106 VAADAAGKLEEQI

-131 MFTPSEKVSV
+131 MFAPSEEVRV
-141 GKYGRI
+141 GEYGRI
-147 PRPIEKVNP
+147 PRPTEKVNP
-156 PQGSS
+156 PRESS

-167 FYHSVGIPGFVKKQV
+167 FFHSVGIPGFVEEQV
-182 KSAISVN
+182 ESAISVN

-254 RSAFPTIKEDKKQPE
+254 RSAFPTIKEDKGQ
-269 EGAEKQIEDSAGK
+269 
-282 SNSCEKKLSVA
+282 SNEA
-293 DVGKLNYIRSLIAD
+293 DVEKLNYIKSLIAD
-307 IPEFSALGLEDN
+307 IPEFSSLVLEDN

-344 TRMKQQSPVNQVL
+344 TRMKQHGPVKQVL
-357 AEDYITPHTGGPLA
+357 TEDYITPHTGGPLA

-386 FAFCYKFNVT
+386 FAFCFKFNET
-396 KIGSKEVTAKM
+396 KIGAKVVSASM
-407 KESLCTAI
+407 KKALCAAI
-415 LQDLGIG
+415 LQDLGVG
-422 AKTNVGYGVLKKIDN
+422 AKTNVGYGVLKEVKN
-437 Q
+437 K

>member
-1 MLGTMAVYKPT
+1 MAVYKPT
-12 CEDISA
+12 YEDIST

-34 DNKYCYP
+34 DEKYCYP
-41 EAFGSYPSS
+41 KAFGSYPSS

-63 LIFFEDDDSKSQS
+63 LMIFEDDDSKSQS

-88 MKKRHP
+88 LKKRNP
-94 GNPNRDKLLSEQ
+94 GNQNRDKLLSEQ
-106 VAADNVGMLKEQI
+106 VAADAAGKLEEQI

-131 MFTPSEKVSV
+131 MFAPSEEVRV
-141 GKYGRI
+141 GEYGRI
-147 PRPIEKVNP
+147 PRPTEKVNP
-156 PQGSS
+156 PRESS

-167 FYHSVGIPGFVKKQV
+167 FFHSVGIPGFVKEQV
-182 KSAISVN
+182 ESAISVN
-189 TDVLEVLRSADYSVV
+189 TDVLEVLGYADYSVV

-254 RSAFPTIKEDKKQPE
+254 RSAFPTIKEDKEQSNE
-269 EGAEKQIEDSAGK
+269 ADAE
-282 SNSCEKKLSVA
+282 
-293 DVGKLNYIRSLIAD
+293 KLNYIKSLIAD
-307 IPEFSALGLEDN
+307 MPEFSSLILEDN

-344 TRMKQQSPVNQVL
+344 TRMKQHGPVKQVL
-357 AEDYITPHTGGPLA
+357 TEDYITPHTGGPLA

-386 FAFCYKFNVT
+386 FAFCFKFNET
-396 KIGSKEVTAKM
+396 KIGAKVVSASM
-407 KESLCTAI
+407 KKALCAAI
-415 LQDLGIG
+415 LQDLGVG
-422 AKTNVGYGVLKKIDN
+422 AKTNVGYGVLKRIDN

>member
-1 MLGTMAVYKPT
+1 MAAYKPT
-12 CEDISA
+12 YEDISA

-23 LEVGIVTRGNA
+23 LEVGIITCGNA

-41 EAFGSYPSS
+41 KAFGSYPSS

-63 LIFFEDDDSKSQS
+63 LIIFEEKDSKSQS

-88 MKKRHP
+88 LRKRYQE
-94 GNPNRDKLLSEQ
+94 NQNRDKLLSEQ
-106 VAADNVGMLKEQI
+106 VAADVAGKLKEQI

-131 MFTPSEKVSV
+131 MFAPSEKVNV
-141 GKYGRI
+141 GAYNGI
-147 PRPIEKVNP
+147 PNSTTPIDLPREN
-156 PQGSS
+156 S

-167 FYHSVGIPGFVKKQV
+167 FYHSVGIPRFNKDNVKV
-182 KSAISVN
+182 AISVN
-189 TDVLEVLRSADYSVV
+189 EEVSNVLRTANFYVV
-204 NMRVQAPGLLIGS
+204 KMKVQAPGLLIGS

-254 RSAFPTIKEDKKQPE
+254 RSAFPTITEDKEQSNE
-269 EGAEKQIEDSAGK
+269 ADAE
-282 SNSCEKKLSVA
+282 
-293 DVGKLNYIRSLIAD
+293 KLNYIKSLIAD
-307 IPEFSALGLEDN
+307 IPEFSSLVLEDN

-344 TRMKQQSPVNQVL
+344 TRMKQHGPVKQVL
-357 AEDYITPHTGGPLA
+357 TEDYITPHTGGPLA

-386 FAFCYKFNVT
+386 FAFCFKFNET
-396 KIGSKEVTAKM
+396 KIGAKVVSASM
-407 KESLCTAI
+407 KKALCAAI
-415 LQDLGIG
+415 LQDLGVG
-422 AKTNVGYGVLKKIDN
+422 AKTNVGYGVLKRIDN

>member
-1 MLGTMAVYKPT
+1 MAVYKPT
-12 CEDISA
+12 YEDIST

-34 DNKYCYP
+34 DEKYCYP
-41 EAFGSYPSS
+41 KAFGSYPSS

-63 LIFFEDDDSKSQS
+63 LMIFEDDDSKSQS

-88 MKKRHP
+88 LKKRNP
-94 GNPNRDKLLSEQ
+94 GNQNRDKLLSEQ
-106 VAADNVGMLKEQI
+106 VAADAAGKLEEQI

-131 MFTPSEKVSV
+131 MFAPSEEVRV
-141 GKYGRI
+141 GEYGRI
-147 PRPIEKVNP
+147 PRPTEKVNP
-156 PQGSS
+156 PRESS

-167 FYHSVGIPGFVKKQV
+167 FFHSVGIPGFVKEQV
-182 KSAISVN
+182 ASAISVN
-189 TDVLEVLRSADYSVV
+189 TDVLEVLRCADYSVV
-204 NMRVQAPGLLIGS
+204 NMRVQTPGLLIGS

-254 RSAFPTIKEDKKQPE
+254 RSAFPMIKEDKEQSNE
-269 EGAEKQIEDSAGK
+269 ADAE
-282 SNSCEKKLSVA
+282 
-293 DVGKLNYIRSLIAD
+293 KLNYIKSLIAD
-307 IPEFSALGLEDN
+307 IPEFSSLVFEDN

-344 TRMKQQSPVNQVL
+344 TRMKQHGPVKQVL

-386 FAFCYKFNVT
+386 FAFCFKFNET
-396 KIGSKEVTAKM
+396 KIGAKVVSASM
-407 KESLCTAI
+407 KKALCAAI
-415 LQDLGIG
+415 LQELGVG
-422 AKTNVGYGVLKKIDN
+422 AKTNVGYGVLKEVKN

>member
-12 CEDISA
+12 YEDIST

-34 DNKYCYP
+34 DEKYCYP
-41 EAFGSYPSS
+41 KAFGSYPSS

-63 LIFFEDDDSKSQS
+63 LMIFEDDDSKSQS

-88 MKKRHP
+88 LRKRYP
-94 GNPNRDKLLSEQ
+94 ENQNRDKLLSEQ
-106 VAADNVGMLKEQI
+106 VAADAAGKLKEQI

-131 MFTPSEKVSV
+131 MFAPSEKVNV
-141 GKYGRI
+141 GAYNGI
-147 PRPIEKVNP
+147 PNSTTPIDLPRENS
-156 PQGSS
+156 GENS

-167 FYHSVGIPGFVKKQV
+167 FFHSVGIPGFVEEQV
-182 KSAISVN
+182 ESAISVN

-238 TSGLPVIPG
+238 TSGLPMIPG

-254 RSAFPTIKEDKKQPE
+254 RSAFPTIKEDKEQSNE
-269 EGAEKQIEDSAGK
+269 ADAE
-282 SNSCEKKLSVA
+282 
-293 DVGKLNYIRSLIAD
+293 KLNYIKSLIAD
-307 IPEFSALGLEDN
+307 IPEFSSFRFEDK

-330 HGDIFADALLVGYG
+330 HGDVFADALLVGYG
-344 TRMKQQSPVNQVL
+344 TRMKQHGPEKQVL
-357 AEDYITPHTGGPLA
+357 TEDYITPHTGGPLA

-386 FAFCYKFNVT
+386 FAFCFKFNET
-396 KIGSKEVTAKM
+396 KIGAKVVSASM
-407 KESLCTAI
+407 KKALCAAI
-415 LQDLGIG
+415 LQDLGVG
-422 AKTNVGYGVLKKIDN
+422 AKTNVGYGVLKEVKN

>member
-12 CEDISA
+12 YEDIST

-34 DNKYCYP
+34 DEKYCYP
-41 EAFGSYPSS
+41 KAFGSYPSS

-63 LIFFEDDDSKSQS
+63 LMIFEDDDSKSQS

-88 MKKRHP
+88 LKKRNP
-94 GNPNRDKLLSEQ
+94 GNQNRDKLLSEQ
-106 VAADNVGMLKEQI
+106 VAADAAGKLEEQI

-131 MFTPSEKVSV
+131 MFAPSEEVRV
-141 GKYGRI
+141 GEYGRI
-147 PRPIEKVNP
+147 PRPTEKVNP
-156 PQGSS
+156 QQESS

-167 FYHSVGIPGFVKKQV
+167 FFHSVGIPGFVEEQV
-182 KSAISVN
+182 ESAISVN
-189 TDVLEVLRSADYSVV
+189 TDVLEVLGYADYSVV

-254 RSAFPTIKEDKKQPE
+254 RSAFPTIKEDKEQSNE
-269 EGAEKQIEDSAGK
+269 ADAE
-282 SNSCEKKLSVA
+282 
-293 DVGKLNYIRSLIAD
+293 KLNYIKSLIAD
-307 IPEFSALGLEDN
+307 IPEFSSLVIEDN

-344 TRMKQQSPVNQVL
+344 TRAKQQVPVNQIL
-357 AEDYITPHTGGPLA
+357 TEDYITPHTGGPLA

-386 FAFCYKFNVT
+386 FAFCFKFNET
-396 KIGSKEVTAKM
+396 KIGAKVVSASM
-407 KESLCTAI
+407 KKALCAAI
-415 LQDLGIG
+415 LQDLGVG
-422 AKTNVGYGVLKKIDN
+422 AKTNVGYGVLKEV
-437 Q
+437 

>member
-1 MLGTMAVYKPT
+1 MAVYKPT
-12 CEDISA
+12 YEDIST

-23 LEVGIVTRGNA
+23 LEVGIVTCGNA
-34 DNKYCYP
+34 DQKYCYP
-41 EAFGSYPSS
+41 KAFGSYPSS

-63 LIFFEDDDSKSQS
+63 LMIFEDDDSKSQS

-88 MKKRHP
+88 LKKRNP
-94 GNPNRDKLLSEQ
+94 GNQNRDKLLSEQ
-106 VAADNVGMLKEQI
+106 VAAYAAGKLEEQI

-131 MFTPSEKVSV
+131 MFAPSEKVRV
-141 GKYGRI
+141 GEYGRI
-147 PRPIEKVNP
+147 PRPTEKVNP
-156 PQGSS
+156 QRESS

-167 FYHSVGIPGFVKKQV
+167 FFHSVGIPGFVEEQV

-189 TDVLEVLRSADYSVV
+189 SDVLEVLRSANYSVV
-204 NMRVQAPGLLIGS
+204 NMRVQASGLLIGS

-223 PGSEEDVKTGLQFDY
+223 PSSEEDVKTGLQFDY

-254 RSAFPTIKEDKKQPE
+254 RSAFPTIKEDKGQSNE
-269 EGAEKQIEDSAGK
+269 ADAEKF
-282 SNSCEKKLSVA
+282 
-293 DVGKLNYIRSLIAD
+293 NYIKSLIAD
-307 IPEFSALGLEDN
+307 IPEFSSLVLEDK

-344 TRMKQQSPVNQVL
+344 TRMKQHGPVKQVL

-371 QPIPIKI
+371 QPVPIKI

-386 FAFCYKFNVT
+386 FAFCFKFSET
-396 KIGSKEVTAKM
+396 KMGAKVVSASM
-407 KESLCTAI
+407 KKALCSAI
-415 LQDLGIG
+415 LQELGVG
-422 AKTNVGYGVLKKIDN
+422 AKTNVGYGVLKEVKN
-437 Q
+437 K

>member
-1 MLGTMAVYKPT
+1 MAVYKPT
-12 CEDISA
+12 YEDIST

-34 DNKYCYP
+34 DEKYCYP
-41 EAFGSYPSS
+41 KAFGSYPSS

-63 LIFFEDDDSKSQS
+63 LMIFEDDDSKSQS

-88 MKKRHP
+88 LKKRNP
-94 GNPNRDKLLSEQ
+94 GNQNRDKLLSEQ
-106 VAADNVGMLKEQI
+106 VAADAAGKLEEQI

-131 MFTPSEKVSV
+131 MFAPSEEVRV
-141 GKYGRI
+141 GEYARI
-147 PRPIEKVNP
+147 PRPTEKVNP
-156 PQGSS
+156 PRESS

-167 FYHSVGIPGFVKKQV
+167 FFHSVGIPGFVEEQV
-182 KSAISVN
+182 EFAISVN
-189 TDVLEVLRSADYSVV
+189 TDVLEVLGYADYSVV
-204 NMRVQAPGLLIGS
+204 NMRVQTPGLLIGS

-254 RSAFPTIKEDKKQPE
+254 RSAFPTIKEDKEQSNE
-269 EGAEKQIEDSAGK
+269 ADS
-282 SNSCEKKLSVA
+282 E
-293 DVGKLNYIRSLIAD
+293 KLNYIKSLIAD
-307 IPEFSALGLEDN
+307 IPEFSSLVLEDN

-344 TRMKQQSPVNQVL
+344 TRMKQHGPVKQVL
-357 AEDYITPHTGGPLA
+357 TEDYITPHTGGPLA

-386 FAFCYKFNVT
+386 FAFCFKFNET
-396 KIGSKEVTAKM
+396 KIGAKVVSASM
-407 KESLCTAI
+407 KKALCTAI
-415 LQDLGIG
+415 LQDLGVG
-422 AKTNVGYGVLKKIDN
+422 AKTNVGYGVLKEVKN
-437 Q
+437 K

>member
-12 CEDISA
+12 YEDIST

-34 DNKYCYP
+34 DEKYCYP
-41 EAFGSYPSS
+41 KAFGSYPSS

-63 LIFFEDDDSKSQS
+63 LMIFEDDDSKSQS

-88 MKKRHP
+88 LKKRNP
-94 GNPNRDKLLSEQ
+94 GNQNRDKLLSEQ
-106 VAADNVGMLKEQI
+106 VAADAAGKLEEQI

-131 MFTPSEKVSV
+131 MFAPSEEVRV
-141 GKYGRI
+141 GEYGRI
-147 PRPIEKVNP
+147 PRPTEKVNP
-156 PQGSS
+156 QRESS

-167 FYHSVGIPGFVKKQV
+167 FFHSVGIPGFVKEQV

-189 TDVLEVLRSADYSVV
+189 SDVLEVLRSANYSVV

-254 RSAFPTIKEDKKQPE
+254 RSAFPTIKEDKEQSNE
-269 EGAEKQIEDSAGK
+269 ADAE
-282 SNSCEKKLSVA
+282 
-293 DVGKLNYIRSLIAD
+293 KLNYIRGLIAD
-307 IPEFSALGLEDN
+307 IPEFSSLVLEDN

-344 TRMKQQSPVNQVL
+344 TRMKQHGPVKQVL

-378 VKVAPGVT
+378 VKVTPGVT
-386 FAFCYKFNVT
+386 FAFCFKFNET
-396 KIGSKEVTAKM
+396 KIGAKVVSASM
-407 KESLCTAI
+407 KKALCAAI
-415 LQDLGIG
+415 LQDLGVG
-422 AKTNVGYGVLKKIDN
+422 AKTNVGYGVLKRIDN

>member
-12 CEDISA
+12 YEDIST

-34 DNKYCYP
+34 DEKYCYP
-41 EAFGSYPSS
+41 KAFGSYPSS

-63 LIFFEDDDSKSQS
+63 LMIFEDDDSKSQS

-88 MKKRHP
+88 LKKRNP
-94 GNPNRDKLLSEQ
+94 GNQNRDKLLSEQ
-106 VAADNVGMLKEQI
+106 VAADATGKLEEQI

-131 MFTPSEKVSV
+131 MFAPSEEVRV
-141 GKYGRI
+141 GEYGRI
-147 PRPIEKVNP
+147 PRPTEKVNP
-156 PQGSS
+156 QRESS

-167 FYHSVGIPGFVKKQV
+167 FFHSVGIPGFVKEQV

-189 TDVLEVLRSADYSVV
+189 SDVLEVLRSANYSVV

-254 RSAFPTIKEDKKQPE
+254 RSAFPTIKEDKEQSNE
-269 EGAEKQIEDSAGK
+269 ADAE
-282 SNSCEKKLSVA
+282 
-293 DVGKLNYIRSLIAD
+293 KLNYIKSLIAD
-307 IPEFSALGLEDN
+307 IPEFSSLVLEDN

-344 TRMKQQSPVNQVL
+344 TRTKQQVPVNQIL

-386 FAFCYKFNVT
+386 FAFCFKFNAT
-396 KIGSKEVTAKM
+396 KIGDKEVTAEM

-422 AKTNVGYGVLKKIDN
+422 AKTNVGYGVLKRIDN

>member
-1 MLGTMAVYKPT
+1 MLGTMAVYKST
-12 CEDISA
+12 YEDIST

-34 DNKYCYP
+34 DNDYCYP
-41 EAFGSYPSS
+41 KTFGSYPSS

-63 LIFFEDDDSKSQS
+63 LMIFEDDDSKSQS

-88 MKKRHP
+88 LKKRNP
-94 GNPNRDKLLSEQ
+94 GNQNRDKLLSEQ
-106 VAADNVGMLKEQI
+106 VAADAAGKLEEQI

-131 MFTPSEKVSV
+131 MFAPSEEVRV
-141 GKYGRI
+141 GKYDRI
-147 PRPIEKVNP
+147 PRPTEKVNP
-156 PQGSS
+156 QRESS

-167 FYHSVGIPGFVKKQV
+167 FFHSVGIPGFDEKQV

-189 TDVLEVLRSADYSVV
+189 TYVKKVLSDAKFDVVC
-204 NMRVQAPGLLIGS
+204 MKVQAPGLLIGS

-254 RSAFPTIKEDKKQPE
+254 RSAFPTIKEDKEQSNE
-269 EGAEKQIEDSAGK
+269 ADAE
-282 SNSCEKKLSVA
+282 
-293 DVGKLNYIRSLIAD
+293 KLNYIKSLIAD
-307 IPEFSALGLEDN
+307 IPEFKSLVLEDK
-319 DILELGNQMFN
+319 DILELGDQMFN
-330 HGDIFADALLVGYG
+330 HGDVFADALLVGYG
-344 TRMKQQSPVNQVL
+344 TRMKQHGPVKQVL

-386 FAFCYKFNVT
+386 FAFCFKFNET
-396 KIGSKEVTAKM
+396 KIGAKVVSASM
-407 KESLCTAI
+407 KKAICAAI
-415 LQDLGIG
+415 LQDLGVG
-422 AKTNVGYGVLKKIDN
+422 AKTNVGYGVLKEV
-437 Q
+437 